1 MARLSESA
9 LKRLDEARE
18 RVEALSTELSDP
30 ATFDDS
36 RRAAELGREQ
46 SELAPVVEQYE
57 RYRSLIGQLGE
68 AEELLND
75 GADDDMRALAQ
86 QEVEAIEPQLDAVLA
101 SLQTYLKPRD
111 PNAA

>member
-1 MARLSESA
+1 MARLSEAA

-30 ATFDDS
+30 ATFGDS

-57 RYRSLIGQLGE
+57 RYRTLVGQLGE

-75 GADDDMRALAQ
+75 GAEEDMQAPPRA
-86 QEVEAIEPQLDAVLA
+86 AIEDIPPQLQAVLA
-101 SLQTYLKPRD
+101 S
-111 PNAA
+111 

>member
-1 MARLSESA
+1 MRVAG

-18 RVEALSTELSDP
+18 RVDALASEVSDP
-30 ATFDDS
+30 ATFGDS

-57 RYRSLIGQLGE
+57 RYRTLVGQLGE

-75 GADDDMRALAQ
+75 GADDDMKEVARAEIEQ
-86 QEVEAIEPQLDAVLA
+86 IEAQLDAVLA
-101 SLQTYLKPRD
+101 SLQEFLGPR
-111 PNAA
+111 